1 MPITL
6 LQIPILALFLNSV
19 EKNTG
24 MPALPPE
31 PETKQ
36 EDKQADAGPKKL
48 PKGVVLNPD
57 GTPQVTSDPNP
68 KSHHLTIYR
77 CRSCTSFASWRTL
90 TKKHDNQPNTAAPL
104 HAPSLQ
110 PPPECPPDV
119 EQLGRSSW
127 TLLHSIAATYPSSP
141 TPQQQADASTFI
153 SSFSRL
159 YPCHWCATDFQ
170 SWMKT
175 SGGAPKVSSR
185 QEFGQWL
192 CEAHNEVNKKLG
204 KSVFDCSKWEERW
217 RTGWKDGRCD

>member
-1 MPITL
+1 M
-6 LQIPILALFLNSV
+6 S
-19 EKNTG
+19 
-24 MPALPPE
+24 ALPLE
-31 PETKQ
+31 AETKQ
-36 EDKQADAGPKKL
+36 DESNAGPKKL

-57 GTPQVTSDPNP
+57 GTPYV
-68 KSHHLTIYR
+68 KSNGTDESQTLTFYR
-77 CRSCTSFASWRTL
+77 CRSCTSFSSWRSL
-90 TKKHDNQPNTAAPL
+90 TKKHDKQSTG
-104 HAPSLQ
+104 PSPALNNSEPQ
-110 PPPECPPDV
+110 PPPDCPPDV
-119 EQLGRSSW
+119 EQLGRASW
-127 TLLHSIAATYPSSP
+127 TLLHSIAATYPERPSV
-141 TPQQQADASTFI
+141 QQQQDTSTFI

-204 KSVFDCSKWEERW
+204 KSTFDCSKWEERW

>member
-1 MPITL
+1 MPLTF
-6 LQIPILALFLNSV
+6 LQIPILALFLDCV
-19 EKNTG
+19 ERNTG
-24 MPALPPE
+24 MPALPD

-36 EDKQADAGPKKL
+36 EEKQVDAGPPKKL

-57 GTPQVTSDPNP
+57 GTP
-68 KSHHLTIYR
+68 
-77 CRSCTSFASWRTL
+77 CRSCTSFSSWRQL
-90 TKKHDNQPNTAAPL
+90 AKSHDKSSS
-104 HAPSLQ
+104 PSSTTTPQ
-110 PPPECPPDV
+110 NPPSDCPPDV
-119 EQLGRSSW
+119 ELLGRSSW
-127 TLLHSIAATYPSSP
+127 TLLHTVAASYPTSP
-141 TPQQQADASTFI
+141 TPQQQTDAKTFI

-204 KSVFDCSKWEERW
+204 KKEFDCSRWEERW